1 MKKYMRTGLTGL
13 AVLLCVVW
21 VVAQQNPPQQG
32 PGGAQPGARGQAAGP
47 ARGGRQGAGQAAGQ
61 APTQGRGGAARTKKV
76 VLAWA
81 DTRNGQAQHDSTTHM
96 LAVLER
102 IGYESGTYDMYIRTD
117 SNIISY
123 NPKKTDGTPASGGPN
138 LNNVDA
144 IFFAGHRNVPLDEA
158 GQKDLIKAIK
168 EDGKGFV
175 AAYIALTP
183 WSTFPE
189 MANILGAKAA
199 DVNVHDPFGG
209 TGSVLVNESPDFPA
223 VKHFPATLATGQA
236 YYQPDAY
243 DRKDIQVLLRKDISK
258 LSPVANY
265 TRPDG
270 DYPVAWAKMYGKG
283 RVFYSSMGNGQASE
297 WDDTNLQRMY
307 FEAIKW
313 ALGLTPYELKPHP
326 LPADVKPPQGPPA
339 PAATPAG
346 GRQGGGARQGGAGGA
361 PPAR

>member
-1 MKKYMRTGLTGL
+1 MRTGLT
-13 AVLLCVVW
+13 AIAALLCVVW
-21 VVAQQNPPQQG
+21 VVAQQAPPQQG
-32 PGGAQPGARGQAAGP
+32 PGGAQPGARGQADGRG
-47 ARGGRQGAGQAAGQ
+47 RGG
-61 APTQGRGGAARTKKV
+61 GRGGAPRTKKV

-81 DTRNGQAQHDSTTHM
+81 DTRNGQAQHDSSTHM

-117 SNIISY
+117 SDIISY

-158 GQKDLIKAIK
+158 GQKDLIKFIK

-189 MANILGAKAA
+189 MTKILGATSAS
-199 DVNVHDPFGG
+199 VNVHDPFGG

-223 VKHFPATLATGQA
+223 VKHFPGTMATGQA

-243 DRKDIQVLLRKDISK
+243 DRTDIQVLLRKDLSN
-258 LSPVANY
+258 LSPVASY

-270 DYPVAWAKMYGKG
+270 DYPVAWIHNYGKG
-283 RVFYSSMGNGQASE
+283 RVFYSSLGNGQAAE
-297 WDDTNLQRMY
+297 WDDNNLQRMY

-313 ALGLTPYELKPHP
+313 SLGLTHYDVKPHP
-326 LPADVKPPQGPPA
+326 LPADARPPQGPPA
-339 PAATPAG
+339 PAQTAP
-346 GRQGGGARQGGAGGA
+346 GRGARQGAPAGAA
-361 PPAR
+361 PTR